1 MAHVDGSP
9 LIQAGSLQGSQGVS
23 SGILAANNPGTG
35 SGWQQSK
42 QNWVLPAVVGYSAR
56 MTSSCLCCVEAVPLY
71 PASCSLKS
79 LKLLLLCS
87 ALLCSAL
94 LCSSLLFSSLL
105 FSSLV
110 FSSLFCS
117 ALLCSALSLCLSV
130 SLSLCLKRRSGLYLS
145 TGSVNGLW
153 PVKVGVW
160 SAVEASMHCG
170 SCGWQSPD
178 PSWQS
183 ARIPGCKLWHP
194 GS

>member
-1 MAHVDGSP
+1 MGGSP

-23 SGILAANNPGTG
+23 FGILAANNPGTG

-71 PASCSLKS
+71 PASCSLKT
-79 LKLLLLCS
+79 LKLLLLS
-87 ALLCSAL
+87 SPLLCFA
-94 LCSSLLFSSLL
+94 
-105 FSSLV
+105 
-110 FSSLFCS
+110 LFCS
-117 ALLCSALSLCLSV
+117 ALLCLSV
-130 SLSLCLKRRSGLYLS
+130 SLSVCAKKKFNLHFCTCSF
-145 TGSVNGLW
+145 NGLW

-183 ARIPGCKLWHP
+183 ARIPH
-194 GS
+194 

>member
-71 PASCSLKS
+71 PASCNLES

-87 ALLCSAL
+87 ALLFSSPLFPAL
-94 LCSSLLFSSLL
+94 LCSVLLS
-105 FSSLV
+105 
-110 FSSLFCS
+110 
-117 ALLCSALSLCLSV
+117 LSLCLSV
-130 SLSLCLKRRSGLYLS
+130 SVLKNQDLSSTCPLAVLMGSGL
-145 TGSVNGLW
+145 
-153 PVKVGVW
+153 
-160 SAVEASMHCG
+160 
-170 SCGWQSPD
+170 
-178 PSWQS
+178 
-183 ARIPGCKLWHP
+183 
-194 GS
+194 